1 MPKSPIVQT
10 IKKVM
15 PAVVS
20 ILISKHFQEIEK
32 RVPIEILPSS
42 PNLNQKKLPFK
53 LPKLKIFKEQ
63 INGRGMINVGGGS
76 GFIVDESGII
86 ITNKHII
93 TDSDAEYTIITND
106 NKKFKAKILARD
118 PINDVAILQ
127 ITDHHKKFPTVKLGD
142 SSKIELGE
150 TVIAI
155 GNALGLFKNTVST
168 GIVSGLS
175 RSIAAQLDSKSPIQE
190 MRGLIQTDAAI
201 NPGNSG
207 GPLVNIKGEAI
218 GINAATVF
226 GAENIGFALP
236 INEAHRDL
244 KELKKY
250 GRIRRPF
257 LGIRYI
263 LISENI
269 KSKLNLSVDY
279 GALLINENPHEKA
292 VIDNSPAERARIKDG
307 DIVLECN
314 SEKISQDK
322 TIQDFL
328 ETLEVGD
335 ILKLKILRN
344 KKKFEVKARLAE
356 RK

>member
-15 PAVVS
+15 PSVVS

-32 RVPIEILPSS
+32 KVPIEGFR
-42 PNLNQKKLPFK
+42 LPFK
-53 LPKLKIFKEQ
+53 LPKLKIPKEQ
-63 INGRGMINVGGGS
+63 IDGQGMVNVGGGS
-76 GFIVDESGII
+76 GFFVDKKGII

-93 TDSDAEYTIITND
+93 IDPKAEYTIITND

-118 PINDVAILQ
+118 PINDVAILKIADSQ
-127 ITDHHKKFPTVKLGD
+127 RNFPTVKLGD
-142 SSKIELGE
+142 SSKLELGE
-150 TVIAI
+150 SVIAI
-155 GNALGLFKNTVST
+155 GNALGLFKNTVSV
-168 GIVSGLS
+168 GIISGLS

-207 GPLVNIKGEAI
+207 GPLVNIKCEVI

-236 INEAHRDL
+236 INEVKRDL
-244 KELKKY
+244 DELKKY

-263 LISENI
+263 IINANI
-269 KSKLNLSVDY
+269 KDKLKLSVDY
-279 GALLINENPHEKA
+279 GALLISENPHDQA
-292 VIDNSPAERARIKDG
+292 VISKSPASQAGIKEG
-307 DIVLECN
+307 DIILECN
-314 SEKISQDK
+314 SKKIDQNK

-335 ILKLKILRN
+335 ILKLKILRG
-344 KKKFEVKARLAE
+344 KKEFEVKVKLAE